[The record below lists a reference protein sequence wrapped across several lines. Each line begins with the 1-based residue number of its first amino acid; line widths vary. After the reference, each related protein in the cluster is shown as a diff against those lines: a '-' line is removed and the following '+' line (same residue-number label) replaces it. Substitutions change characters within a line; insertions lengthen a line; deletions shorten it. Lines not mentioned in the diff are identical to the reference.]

1 MDMDESG
8 AVDAFE
14 RLGLTS
20 YEAKVFIALQRIGS
34 GSARD
39 VAQVTDVPR
48 SQVYSAAES
57 LADRGLV
64 GIQQSNPKQFRPV
77 SIEAAR
83 STLRERFER
92 ESDRA
97 FEYVSQA
104 RAEGSEE
111 TKEDI
116 WTIRGPEG
124 ISDRTVELIHEA
136 EQSVVF
142 GSRLPELVT
151 ENVTQ
156 ALRDQAEAGV
166 DVTVVSLEPAV
177 RAVFEDDESVSL
189 VSPPPGLD
197 NDRSGRVLLIDDD
210 TLLLSV
216 IGGQALDDETA
227 IWSSNSSFASVLIQL
242 VAGSLGLG

>member
-1 MDMDESG
+1 MDESD
-8 AVDAFE
+8 AVEAFE

-64 GIQQSNPKQFRPV
+64 GIQQSSPKQFRPV

-83 STLRERFER
+83 STLRDRFER

-97 FEYVSQA
+97 FDFVARA
-104 RAEGSEE
+104 RAEGNKE

-136 EQSVVF
+136 EETVVF
-142 GSRLPELVT
+142 GTRLPELLT
-151 ENVTQ
+151 ETITQ
-156 ALRDQAEAGV
+156 ALVGRAENGV
-166 DVTVVSLEPAV
+166 DVTIISEEPAV
-177 RAVFEDDESVSL
+177 KVAFQDEPAIDL
-189 VSPPPGLD
+189 VEPPANME
-197 NDRSGRVLLIDDD
+197 NDRSGRVLLADHHTI
-210 TLLLSV
+210 LLSV
-216 IGGQALDDETA
+216 ISGETLDDETA

-242 VAGSLGLG
+242 VAGSLGLE